1 MTYPKDIK
9 ISSPEQFAL
18 LNDPDF
24 LNQAVTRFLQQFV
37 EAEIATFLQ
46 AEPYQRTTDRT
57 GYRNGYKPRIVKTRV
72 GRIELSVPQDREG
85 RFHSGLFARFQRSE
99 KALILALQE
108 AYPYLIIDATYL
120 YIRSGGH
127 VASEGVL
134 IVTGISESGH
144 RDILSLD
151 VAHTETEATY
161 TDLFKD
167 LKKRG
172 LKGVQLVISD
182 HHEGLRNAIK
192 RHFQGASWQHCQ
204 THFHRN
210 IKGITPPKYQRQVA
224 DALKDVFNAPD
235 LNTAKKRLSSM
246 MDTYENILPK
256 LVDKIDRDVAHCLTC
271 FDFPQKHRK
280 RIRTTN
286 LLERLNREI
295 KRRADVV
302 QIFPNEEAC
311 ERLIG
316 ALCMEWSEEW
326 IAGRRYLDM
335 TDLKQNH

>member
-1 MTYPKDIK
+1 MDT
-9 ISSPEQFAL
+9 E
-18 LNDPDF
+18 
-24 LNQAVTRFLQQFV
+24 
-37 EAEIATFLQ
+37 TF
-46 AEPYQRTTDRT
+46 Y
-57 GYRNGYKPRIVKTRV
+57 
-72 GRIELSVPQDREG
+72 
-85 RFHSGLFARFQRSE
+85 HSTS
-99 KALILALQE
+99 
-108 AYPYLIIDATYL
+108 
-120 YIRSGGH
+120 
-127 VASEGVL
+127 
-134 IVTGISESGH
+134 
-144 RDILSLD
+144 
-151 VAHTETEATY
+151 AHTETEATY

-302 QIFPNEEAC
+302 QIFPNEEAFLT
-311 ERLIG
+311 RLIG
-316 ALCMEWSEEW
+316 QALCKWTYT
-326 IAGRRYLDM
+326 GRPLN
-335 TDLKQNH
+335 L

>member
-1 MTYPKDIK
+1 M
-9 ISSPEQFAL
+9 
-18 LNDPDF
+18 
-24 LNQAVTRFLQQFV
+24 
-37 EAEIATFLQ
+37 
-46 AEPYQRTTDRT
+46 
-57 GYRNGYKPRIVKTRV
+57 
-72 GRIELSVPQDREG
+72 
-85 RFHSGLFARFQRSE
+85 
-99 KALILALQE
+99 
-108 AYPYLIIDATYL
+108 
-120 YIRSGGH
+120 
-127 VASEGVL
+127 
-134 IVTGISESGH
+134 
-144 RDILSLD
+144 
-151 VAHTETEATY
+151 
-161 TDLFKD
+161 
-167 LKKRG
+167 
-172 LKGVQLVISD
+172 QLVISD

-302 QIFPNEEAC
+302 QIFPNEVAC
-311 ERLIG
+311 TRLIG
-316 ALCMEWSEEW
+316 ALCMEWSEGVDRWQTLSGYDVLETKSLTP
-326 IAGRRYLDM
+326 ISRSYLF
-335 TDLKQNH
+335 TELFGLDLFW